1 MAIEAINNVPGAPL
15 VRCICD
21 GCGREEVVTCDYEHG
36 PGNVWVPKEGQAVRK
51 MIGRGWSHVKARL
64 LCPACEAAR
73 RASISHRGAAT
84 CSPSMTAK
92 GEGEEMKKTIEP
104 SRQAPRT
111 PTLAQRHEI
120 TGMLMLSYDHKAGR
134 YTGAE
139 TDKTI
144 AEAIGGGCLPGWVAE
159 IREAN
164 FGPAGGNEE
173 IEAIRAEIA
182 AVQADCAERVAVL
195 GKRLDAVCA
204 AIGPRAARI

>member
-1 MAIEAINNVPGAPL
+1 MAIEAINGVPGVPR

-36 PGNVWVPKEGQAVRK
+36 RGHVWVPKEGQAVRK
-51 MIGRGWSHVKARL
+51 MVGRGWGHVKARL

-73 RASISHRGAAT
+73 RASIFRRGAAT
-84 CSPSMTAK
+84 CSPSTAAK
-92 GEGEEMKKTIEP
+92 GEGDGMKKTIEP

-144 AEAIGGGCLPGWVAE
+144 AEAIGGGCMPGWVAE

-182 AVQADCAERVAVL
+182 ALSA
-195 GKRLDAVCA
+195 RLDRVCA
-204 AIGPRAARI
+204 AVGPRAR

>member
-1 MAIEAINNVPGAPL
+1 
-15 VRCICD
+15 
-21 GCGREEVVTCDYEHG
+21 
-36 PGNVWVPKEGQAVRK
+36 
-51 MIGRGWSHVKARL
+51 
-64 LCPACEAAR
+64 
-73 RASISHRGAAT
+73 
-84 CSPSMTAK
+84 
-92 GEGEEMKKTIEP
+92 MKKTIEP

-144 AEAIGGGCLPGWVAE
+144 AEAIGGGCMPGWVAE

-182 AVQADCAERVAVL
+182 ALSA
-195 GKRLDAVCA
+195 RLDRVCA
-204 AIGPRAARI
+204 AVGPRAR

>member
-1 MAIEAINNVPGAPL
+1 MAIEAINGVPGVPR

-21 GCGREEVVTCDYEHG
+21 GCGREEVVTCDYERG
-36 PGNVWVPKEGQAVRK
+36 RDGVWAPKDGQAVRK
-51 MIGRGWSHVKARL
+51 MVGRGWGHVKAQL

-73 RASISHRGAAT
+73 RAAISRRVAAT
-84 CSPSMTAK
+84 CSLPTEAK

-104 SRQAPRT
+104 SRQVPRT

-144 AEAIGGGCLPGWVAE
+144 ADAIGGGCMPGWVAE

-182 AVQADCAERVAVL
+182 AVQADCAERAAVL